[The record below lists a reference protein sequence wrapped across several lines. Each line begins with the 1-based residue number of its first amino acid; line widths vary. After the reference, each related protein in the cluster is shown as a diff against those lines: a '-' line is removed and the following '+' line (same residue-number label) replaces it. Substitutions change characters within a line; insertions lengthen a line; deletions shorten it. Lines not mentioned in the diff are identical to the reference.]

1 MIVVSIA
8 SDCHSN
14 HTPIVI
20 ATVTRYKLHTV
31 KRDDARSGVSIGKR
45 VKWKGNMRGE
55 RGKNKGEA
63 HILYIRIEVKHG
75 KTNNTKSR
83 VGIVKE
89 GKEKVN
95 IQRERG
101 RNKGKLV
108 SMISKRNCISTKNE
122 VEKDTS
128 KGDVT
133 NKGNLFYV
141 NLEKERES
149 RGNML
154 LKKR

>member
-1 MIVVSIA
+1 M
-8 SDCHSN
+8 
-14 HTPIVI
+14 
-20 ATVTRYKLHTV
+20 
-31 KRDDARSGVSIGKR
+31 
-45 VKWKGNMRGE
+45 
-55 RGKNKGEA
+55 
-63 HILYIRIEVKHG
+63 
-75 KTNNTKSR
+75 
-83 VGIVKE
+83 GIVKE

-95 IQRERG
+95 AQGERG

-108 SMISKRNCISTKNE
+108 SMISKRNCISAKKE

-133 NKGNLFYV
+133 NKGYLFYV
-141 NLEKERES
+141 NLEKEKES